1 MTIATNN
8 ILADDVSLEK
18 AGYYLLMG
26 GINEDTCKPAI
37 EWILKNEIAEDPWV
51 EMKMIVNSP
60 GGSLTDAFALIDV
73 MRGATCKI
81 STIGIGEIASAG
93 LLIFMS
99 GAKGKRLLTPN
110 TSILSH
116 QFSWGAYGKEHELFA
131 ATKGFDIT
139 TKMMIEHYKKCT
151 GLSVKKIREY
161 LLPPEDRWLTA
172 REAQALGICD
182 HVKNMS

>member
-1 MTIATNN
+1 MSTAIIEENGT
-8 ILADDVSLEK
+8 LEQK
-18 AGYYLLMG
+18 GIYLLMG
-26 GINEDTCKPAI
+26 GINAETCKPAI
-37 EWILKNEIAEDPWV
+37 EWILKNEVETDPLV
-51 EMKMIVNSP
+51 EMKLIVNSP

-81 STIGIGEIASAG
+81 STIGIGEVASAG

-99 GAKGKRLLTPN
+99 GIKGKRLLTPN

-151 GLSVKKIREY
+151 GLTVKKIREY

-172 REAQALGICD
+172 KEAHALGICD
-182 HVKNMS
+182 VVKEMY